1 MIKKHLIIFDWDG
14 TIENSISLIVASMK
28 KAARAMGLHEPRD
41 NDIRDVIGLDLRNA
55 IQILFPNLELIER
68 DSLISRYRSYYKTA
82 QHGEWRLF
90 KNVEVILRMMKKKKY
105 LLAIAT
111 GKSRL
116 GLDRSLQLTGLSGLV
131 DASRTA
137 DETVSKP
144 DPQMILELI
153 KELNIA
159 PTNALMV
166 GDSTYDLEMANNASI
181 ACIGVT
187 YGVHDKSIL
196 TKQSPIGCADDFQEI
211 LPLVDRHFAD
221 KTKHSLS

>member
-14 TIENSISLIVASMK
+14 TIENSISLIVASIK
-28 KAARAMGLHEPRD
+28 KSARTMGLHEPRD
-41 NDIRDVIGLDLRNA
+41 NDIRDVIGLNLPNA
-55 IQILFPNLELIER
+55 IQILFPNLEMIER
-68 DSLISRYRSYYKTA
+68 DSLISLYRFYYKTA
-82 QHGEWRLF
+82 QPREWRLF
-90 KNVEVILRMMKKKKY
+90 KNVEGTLRMMKKKKY

-111 GKSRL
+111 GKSRP
-116 GLDRSLQLTGLSGLV
+116 GLDSSLQLTGLSELV

-137 DETVSKP
+137 DETASKP

-153 KELNIA
+153 QELNIA

-166 GDSTYDLEMANNASI
+166 GDSQYDLEMANNASI

-211 LPLVDRHFAD
+211 LSLVDRHFAD
-221 KTKHSLS
+221 KTKQCLS